1 MKYIQLQ
8 KNIRKTLQV
17 AALGLLVGF
26 AASCSKDA
34 KEKDV
39 APMEGSAVIK
49 VNVKGVEE
57 VVATAV
63 ASKNALLASN
73 GKADAVQE
81 DEVLIDFGGL
91 DGFVS
96 GEQDLVGY
104 DKAEGNEAI
113 TKEDLT
119 ASLTAG
125 KTIRPFVA
133 TTSPMP
139 SGTKYRLIMINQNG
153 DIVVNK
159 EATAGVD
166 PQIQVDG
173 HRSYDWYAVS
183 VGRTDGVP
191 NIDGNKKLK
200 ASDLANKDVVF
211 ASGSLSTVDGDNY
224 LDITMKRKTSRV
236 QVEVNTRGMFSTIH
250 NAAKFKLKDS
260 SGDLITM
267 GDLDIISG
275 TFSNIQNFPN
285 AAVAGSEMTDVD
297 GNPDGTVKTASFYT
311 LREGSVAANNLQIVM
326 DKLEVAPDDAADR
339 PGGRRTFA
347 IKTLKYNG
355 AIPLAVGS
363 SYKTKVRLIESP
375 IKVNGILWARGNLK
389 YNSSA
394 TDKYRIRPN
403 FGGSG
408 EAEHNTE
415 FWNWK
420 ATTPTGTVGQG
431 DPCTMIYPANTWR
444 MASVNEWESIEQPQ
458 SKDERSGLFFGFQVT
473 YMWNKD
479 SDYPSNTP
487 AYEDEMHLS
496 FGGYRTAPNFL
507 GNTSVTGSPIGIF
520 LGAYGNGTLN
530 YWTSTEHNSND
541 AKAVTSSF
549 TRALWLFSWT
559 NVKYTNENKRE
570 GRNVRCVRNVEYNKP
585 I

>member
-8 KNIRKTLQV
+8 RNIRKTLQV
-17 AALGLLVGF
+17 AALGLLVGS

-34 KEKDV
+34 KEKEV

-96 GEQDLVGY
+96 GEQNLVGY
-104 DKAEGNEAI
+104 DKAEGNEVI
-113 TKEDLT
+113 TKEDLR

-139 SGTKYRLIMINQNG
+139 NGTKYRLIMINQNG
-153 DIVVNK
+153 DIAVNK

-173 HRSYDWYAVS
+173 HRNYDWYAIS
-183 VGRTDGVP
+183 IGKTDGVP

-200 ASDLANKDVVF
+200 AADLANKDVVF
-211 ASGSLSTVDGDNY
+211 ASGSLSTVDGDNF
-224 LDITMKRKTSRV
+224 LDITLKRQTARI

-260 SGDLITM
+260 SGDLIKM

-285 AAVAGSEMTDVD
+285 AAVGGGEMVDVS
-297 GNPDGTVKTASFYT
+297 GHPAGTVKTASFYT

-326 DKLEVAPDDAADR
+326 DKLEVAPDDAGER
-339 PGGRRTFA
+339 PGGKRTFA
-347 IKTLKYNG
+347 LKTLKYNS
-355 AIPLAVGS
+355 AVPLAIGS

-375 IKVNGILWARGNLK
+375 VKVNGILWARGNLK
-389 YNSSA
+389 YNNSK
-394 TDKYRIRPN
+394 TDKYRIKPN

-408 EAEHNTE
+408 SADANTE

-420 ATTPTGTVGQG
+420 ARTPTGEAGKE
-431 DPCTMIYPANTWR
+431 DPCTLIYPEGTWR
-444 MASVNEWESIEQPQ
+444 MGTQQEWQAIAQPQ
-458 SKDERSGLFFGFQVT
+458 SKDERAGLFFGYWVT

-496 FGGYRTAPNFL
+496 FGGYRTAPGIL
-507 GNTSVTGSPIGIF
+507 GGTSVQGAPGGIL
-520 LGAYGNGTLN
+520 LGALASGNLN
-530 YWTSTEHNSND
+530 YWTSTDHNTNN

-549 TRALWLFSWT
+549 TRVAWIFSWA
-559 NVKYTNENKRE
+559 NVNYTNENKKE

-585 I
+585 S

>member
-1 MKYIQLQ
+1 
-8 KNIRKTLQV
+8 
-17 AALGLLVGF
+17 
-26 AASCSKDA
+26 
-34 KEKDV
+34 
-39 APMEGSAVIK
+39 
-49 VNVKGVEE
+49 
-57 VVATAV
+57 
-63 ASKNALLASN
+63 
-73 GKADAVQE
+73 
-81 DEVLIDFGGL
+81 
-91 DGFVS
+91 
-96 GEQDLVGY
+96 
-104 DKAEGNEAI
+104 
-113 TKEDLT
+113 
-119 ASLTAG
+119 
-125 KTIRPFVA
+125 
-133 TTSPMP
+133 
-139 SGTKYRLIMINQNG
+139 MINQNG

-394 TDKYRIRPN
+394 TDKYRI
-403 FGGSG
+403 
-408 EAEHNTE
+408 
-415 FWNWK
+415 
-420 ATTPTGTVGQG
+420 
-431 DPCTMIYPANTWR
+431 
-444 MASVNEWESIEQPQ
+444 
-458 SKDERSGLFFGFQVT
+458 
-473 YMWNKD
+473 
-479 SDYPSNTP
+479 
-487 AYEDEMHLS
+487 
-496 FGGYRTAPNFL
+496 
-507 GNTSVTGSPIGIF
+507 
-520 LGAYGNGTLN
+520 
-530 YWTSTEHNSND
+530 
-541 AKAVTSSF
+541 
-549 TRALWLFSWT
+549 
-559 NVKYTNENKRE
+559 
-570 GRNVRCVRNVEYNKP
+570 
-585 I
+585 